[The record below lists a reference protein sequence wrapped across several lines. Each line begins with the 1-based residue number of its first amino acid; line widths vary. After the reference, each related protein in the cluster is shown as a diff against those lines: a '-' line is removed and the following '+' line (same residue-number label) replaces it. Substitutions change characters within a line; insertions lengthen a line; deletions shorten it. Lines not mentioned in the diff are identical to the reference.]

1 MSRGRPSWK
10 DEDGQ
15 DLFAKDIGKGFYEN
29 GLCWT
34 VESALG
40 KHPRNRRAVVRGL
53 TDISYRARKS
63 SFLRE
68 ARKEKRRLHQW
79 EKHLLAM
86 DRKLWKKV
94 RDAEKLAFKEE

>member
-1 MSRGRPSWK
+1 MSGEEQFLTKLYRERCNGMDVLLRLTS
-10 DEDGQ
+10 
-15 DLFAKDIGKGFYEN
+15 YE
-29 GLCWT
+29 
-34 VESALG
+34 VEHL
-40 KHPRNRRAVVRGL
+40 NNL